1 MKLIKP
7 QKLKAGDTIGIIA
20 LSGVI
25 RDKSSI
31 ERGKKILEDRG
42 YKVVLSE
49 HLCDENRYLAGT
61 DEQKAAE
68 LYKFF
73 KSPEI
78 NAIICL
84 RGGYGAIRL
93 ADMIDYENIKQNPKI
108 FCGYS
113 DVSALSA
120 LFLKRSALM
129 TYSGPMFQGD
139 FGLEKVSEF
148 TMNEF
153 FKTVTSDRLEFEGTH
168 IIREG
173 NAEGILWGGNLATVA
188 SLCGL
193 DFIPDEKFIFFT
205 EELNEPVYKIDRY
218 INQLLNIKE
227 FRKNI
232 SGIVLGDFLN
242 IDNPQWLD
250 ELFIEISE
258 KLQIPVVGG
267 FKITHEHDKITLP
280 YGADAK
286 ISQNILSVEY

>member
-7 QKLKAGDTIGIIA
+7 QKLKSGDTIGIIA

-25 RDKSSI
+25 KDKSSI
-31 ERGKKILEDRG
+31 ERGKKNFEDRG
-42 YKVVLSE
+42 YKVVLSK

-61 DEQKAAE
+61 DEKKTEE
-68 LYKFF
+68 LYNFF

-93 ADMIDYENIKQNPKI
+93 ADIIDYENIRQNPKI

-120 LFLKRSALM
+120 LFLKRSGLM

-139 FGLEKVSEF
+139 FGLEEVSEF

-173 NAEGILWGGNLATVA
+173 NAEGILWGGNLATIA

-193 DFIPDEKFIFFT
+193 DFIPDEKFILFT

-232 SGIVLGDFLN
+232 SGIVLGDFLH

-258 KLQIPVVGG
+258 KLQIPVISG
-267 FKITHEHDKITLP
+267 FKITHEYDKITLP